1 MPPTETTYRA
11 VFSGELRRD
20 ADPTEVRRRLAVLY
34 KKPPAEIERLFSGR
48 RLVLKRGLD
57 ADRAEQMQTAF
68 HRAGAVLELE
78 PEVAV
83 ADDASTSERERAG
96 QRVCPSC
103 GFEQPVTET
112 SCLRCGIVFLKYEA
126 KLEAAK
132 RRAEENARRKEQVE
146 AHRQA
151 DEAARQKAREAVQ
164 RQAAKPRLATSRP
177 AAPSA
182 ATADAS
188 AVGAPGAPAAEGP
201 AERSRQDGPPTLQ
214 VDTFDYSGFV
224 GTLVICALLN
234 LIIIGLWKSPQMLW
248 SFLGRHIR
256 INDRQLS
263 FHDPWLLIR
272 SNLSIVVGLLLYIV
286 AMIPVMLLTSI
297 LPADLATF
305 LRYLAVV
312 LLLPVILGVPHLVML
327 QSLWRNTHWNG
338 QSIGRPYPLRSIAG
352 IRSTVETHWQELYVG
367 GLAELAILCVVP
379 SALGALILLRQWTN
393 RFEVNGYR
401 LEVPLPA
408 GFAVK
413 YTILGA
419 VTLGLGSV
427 WAVRAFFNQL
437 LPAGRWVQAPASPSS

>member
-57 ADRAEQMQTAF
+57 AERAERMQTAF
-68 HRAGAVLELE
+68 HQAGAVLELE
-78 PEVAV
+78 PEVSV
-83 ADDASTSERERAG
+83 DEGASTSERQRAG
-96 QRVCPSC
+96 QRVCPAC

-126 KLEAAK
+126 KLESAR
-132 RRAEENARRKEQVE
+132 RRAEENAQRKAQVE

-151 DEAARQKAREAVQ
+151 EEAARQKARETVQ
-164 RQAAKPRLATSRP
+164 RQAATPRLATSRP
-177 AAPSA
+177 TSSPAVAGA
-182 ATADAS
+182 GGHATAAAS
-188 AVGAPGAPAAEGP
+188 PQ
-201 AERSRQDGPPTLQ
+201 ERARRTGPPTLQ

-248 SFLGRHIR
+248 DFLAGHIHIDSQR
-256 INDRQLS
+256 LR

-272 SNLSIVVGLLLYIV
+272 SNLFILVGLLIYIV
-286 AMIPVMLLTSI
+286 AMIPVMLVTAI
-297 LPADLATF
+297 LPGDLAAF
-305 LRYLAVV
+305 LRYTAVV
-312 LLLPVILGVPHLVML
+312 ILLPVILGVPHLIML
-327 QSLWRNTHWNG
+327 QSLWRNTHWDG
-338 QSIGRPYPLRSIAG
+338 RSIGRPFPLGSIDA
-352 IRSTVETHWQELYVG
+352 IRTTVTRNWHELYVG
-367 GLAELAILCVVP
+367 GLAELAILLLFP
-379 SALGALILLRQWTN
+379 SSAGVLILLRQWTS
-393 RFEVNGYR
+393 RFEVDGYR

-408 GFAVK
+408 GVVIT
-413 YTILGA
+413 YTLLSA

-437 LPAGRWVQAPASPSS
+437 LPAGRWVRVSNTML